1 MKLLGIIVLFTLFIV
16 ARGWVVALQPIIPLL
31 GAAFVAMNID
41 TDLIPDIQPIAW
53 RKWLTFKMEEDEKD
67 VYDGRDPE
75 KVEQDNIMEAIEN
88 EMPEEEELSEKG

>member
-1 MKLLGIIVLFTLFIV
+1 MKLLGIIVLFKLCIV
-16 ARGWVVALQPIIPLL
+16 TRGWVVALQPIIPFL
-31 GAAFVAMNID
+31 GAAFVAMNLD
-41 TDLIPDIQPIAW
+41 TDLIPDIQPMAW